1 MVVFMLLICKD
12 KYFFGVDDFQTD
24 IFVFNAIVERLCLES
39 ILCTLRRFIPLG
51 HNIYSIGTLHLFYWD
66 IATTL

>member
-24 IFVFNAIVERLCLES
+24 IFVFNVIVER
-39 ILCTLRRFIPLG
+39 
-51 HNIYSIGTLHLFYWD
+51 
-66 IATTL
+66 